1 MISVGFHPLLLYH
14 NMNRASDYPVHM
26 NRASDFPVHMPSV
39 NRASDFLVHFP
50 VHVTS
55 VSCFQ
60 HHKSHDMHCLWEIS
74 FPDHILDLLF
84 LQKHGTEKFRVVQIL
99 P

>member
-1 MISVGFHPLLLYH
+1 MDYLHDLCRVFIHCH
-14 NMNRASDYPVHM
+14 NIIKPRYM

>member
-14 NMNRASDYPVHM
+14 KTPVYEPGV
-26 NRASDFPVHMPSV
+26 RPSGSYAV
-39 NRASDFLVHFP
+39 SEPGVRLSGSHFP

>member
-1 MISVGFHPLLLYH
+1 MPGTVKSGLLADTVRLCKCDSQEIDCWTLILTLDRGH
-14 NMNRASDYPVHM
+14 FIT
-26 NRASDFPVHMPSV
+26 DFP
-39 NRASDFLVHFP
+39 VHFP

-84 LQKHGTEKFRVVQIL
+84 LQKHGTEKFRVIQIL

>member
-1 MISVGFHPLLLYH
+1 MIYVGFHPLLLY

-26 NRASDFPVHMPSV
+26 NRASDYPVHMPSV
-39 NRASDFLVHFP
+39 NRASDFP
-50 VHVTS
+50 VHVPS
-55 VSCFQ
+55 VTCFQ